1 MQSLFR
7 LEDKINTG
15 SIELRQWRYAKDG
28 LLANV
33 EKIEQFYQDF
43 PIAVSGSH
51 LLVRLIQSMNISR
64 SLSFDRYVANCSS
77 RSLNVAQAL
86 KITSGLSKGQ
96 IWDGVFYGQGTKEII
111 IGHDTLFPLQE
122 AWDNWKSMHP
132 VTVLLHNQ
140 SNTQLNVPDGR
151 VNAPDKGLAVIAIN
165 IPMLMAMYYRFNQ
178 EQDAIELGGG
188 VRRTLYQFIHSYA
201 LTGMVRSHLDG
212 VIFNRLFNK
221 ASGIPNTEA
230 IRKHSF
236 FTANY
241 DAALDTA
248 ADMQLDYLRTMKKRF
263 SGVLAATQLPVAGD
277 LFDYSQL
284 PSVPATLQAFWAL
297 VVSRIKI
304 LAFLCIVQKDYEAIN
319 ARELGTIRWLM
330 KLNQTKEVIRNN
342 LGMEAYY
349 EVAPWL
355 DKVGIE

>member
-7 LEDKINTG
+7 LDDKINTG

-28 LLANV
+28 LLQNV
-33 EKIEQFYQDF
+33 EKIEQFYQDY

-64 SLSFDRYVANCSS
+64 TLSFDRYVANCSA

-96 IWDGVFYGQGTKEII
+96 IWDGVFYGPGTKEII
-111 IGHDTLFPLQE
+111 IAHDTLFPLQD
-122 AWDNWKSMHP
+122 AWENWKSMHP

-151 VNAPDKGLAVIAIN
+151 VNAPDKGVAVIAIN
-165 IPMLMAMYYRFNQ
+165 VPMLMAMYYRFNQ
-178 EQDAIELGGG
+178 EQDAVELGGG
-188 VRRTLYQFIHSYA
+188 ERRTLYQFIHGYA
-201 LTGMVRSHLDG
+201 LAGMVRSHLDG

-221 ASGIPNTEA
+221 VSGVPNTDA

-236 FTANY
+236 FTNNY
-241 DAALDTA
+241 DSALDTG
-248 ADMQLDYLRTMKKRF
+248 ADMQIEYLRNLKKRF
-263 SGVLAATQLPVAGD
+263 TGVMAATHLPVSGS
-277 LFDYSQL
+277 LLEYSHL
-284 PSVPATLQAFWAL
+284 PSIPTTLQAFWAV

-304 LAFLCIVQKDYEAIN
+304 VAFLCMVQKDYEAIN
-319 ARELGTIRWLM
+319 AKELETIRWM
-330 KLNQTKEVIRNN
+330 MNLNQTKQVIRNN
-342 LGMEAYY
+342 LGMEAYFD
-349 EVAPWL
+349 VAPWL
-355 DKVGIE
+355 DRVGIE